1 MDIQIPSSF
10 TVVVPQPQ
18 IDTLHEMSSMPE
30 EHSTQQCCL
39 IPENRDFP
47 FSSLVKDFRFQE
59 SIFLEVRFGNSA
71 HSFEVPTR
79 LEPSFSSSLV
89 FFLLIA
95 IVFRFVP
102 DAINKMDRRRQHR
115 SKKVKSPPLRAQF
128 ILYLLLA
135 KRESEAII
143 GDLVE
148 MYPQMVK
155 KFGKRKADL
164 LVWSQVI
171 RAVVPIILSFVRPVV
186 RYCLRAGGLLA
197 AAAFIRRILS

>member
-1 MDIQIPSSF
+1 
-10 TVVVPQPQ
+10 
-18 IDTLHEMSSMPE
+18 MPE
-30 EHSTQQCCL
+30 EHATQQCCL

-47 FSSLVKDFRFQE
+47 FSPLVKDFRLEE
-59 SIFLEVRFGNSA
+59 SIFFQVRIGNSD

-115 SKKVKSPPLRAQF
+115 RKKIKSPPLRAQF
-128 ILYLLLA
+128 VLYLVLA

-148 MYPQMVK
+148 MYPLMVK

-197 AAAFIRRILS
+197 AAAFIRRMLS